1 MSTFAKIWSKV
12 WYNLFSYELQPRWE
26 ITNKTMDN
34 VHNVHGYHGYTHTAS
49 QDICDIK
56 SVNLNLL
63 TLFEIIKTKQKM
75 K

>member
-26 ITNKTMDN
+26 ITNNTMDN

-49 QDICDIK
+49 QE
-56 SVNLNLL
+56 
-63 TLFEIIKTKQKM
+63 TLWYKVSKPEPIDAIWNN
-75 K
+75 